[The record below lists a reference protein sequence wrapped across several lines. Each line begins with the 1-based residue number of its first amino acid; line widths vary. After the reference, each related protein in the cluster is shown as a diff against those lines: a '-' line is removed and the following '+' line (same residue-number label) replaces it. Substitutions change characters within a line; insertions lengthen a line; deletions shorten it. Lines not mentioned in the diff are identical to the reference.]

1 MEKSKLYTPC
11 AADDPDA
18 LGVQAQGTA
27 ISCDADPGVV
37 GFVNE
42 AAALGDAEAK
52 TYRGTGTDGDAEPET
67 HRDAEAKAYR
77 GAGTDGDAETK
88 AYSGTDAKAKA
99 HAKALADTG
108 RRTVVRFGVRAAV
121 DVHAH
126 PYRYPNACPFSLR
139 AEDYQ
144 TAQQRG
150 AFCG

>member
-52 TYRGTGTDGDAEPET
+52 
-67 HRDAEAKAYR
+67 AYR

-108 RRTVVRFGVRAAV
+108 RRTVVRFGVRTAV

>member
-52 TYRGTGTDGDAEPET
+52 
-67 HRDAEAKAYR
+67 AYR

-108 RRTVVRFGVRAAV
+108 RRTVVRFGVRTAV

-126 PYRYPNACPFSLR
+126 PYRYPNACPLSLR

-144 TAQQRG
+144 TAQQ
-150 AFCG
+150 

>member
-52 TYRGTGTDGDAEPET
+52 
-67 HRDAEAKAYR
+67 AYR

-108 RRTVVRFGVRAAV
+108 RRAVVRSGVRTAV

-126 PYRYPNACPFSLR
+126 PYRYPNACPLSLR

>member
-37 GFVNE
+37 GFVSE
-42 AAALGDAEAK
+42 AAALG
-52 TYRGTGTDGDAEPET
+52 
-67 HRDAEAKAYR
+67 DAEAKAYR

-108 RRTVVRFGVRAAV
+108 RRTVVRFGVRTAV

-126 PYRYPNACPFSLR
+126 PHRYPNACPLSLR

>member
-1 MEKSKLYTPC
+1 MEKSKLYTSC

-37 GFVNE
+37 GFVSE
-42 AAALGDAEAK
+42 AAALG
-52 TYRGTGTDGDAEPET
+52 
-67 HRDAEAKAYR
+67 DAEAKAYR

-108 RRTVVRFGVRAAV
+108 RRTVVRFGVRTAV
-121 DVHAH
+121 DIHAH
-126 PYRYPNACPFSLR
+126 PYRYPNACPLSLR

>member
-52 TYRGTGTDGDAEPET
+52 
-67 HRDAEAKAYR
+67 AYR

-108 RRTVVRFGVRAAV
+108 RRTVVRFGVRTAV

-144 TAQQRG
+144 TAQQ
-150 AFCG
+150 

>member
-37 GFVNE
+37 GFVND
-42 AAALGDAEAK
+42 AAALG
-52 TYRGTGTDGDAEPET
+52 
-67 HRDAEAKAYR
+67 DAEAKAYR

-88 AYSGTDAKAKA
+88 AYSGTDAKAKT

-108 RRTVVRFGVRAAV
+108 RRTVVRFSVRTAV

-126 PYRYPNACPFSLR
+126 PYRYPNACPLSLR

>member
-1 MEKSKLYTPC
+1 MEKSKLYTLC

-37 GFVNE
+37 GFVSE

-52 TYRGTGTDGDAEPET
+52 
-67 HRDAEAKAYR
+67 AYR
-77 GAGTDGDAETK
+77 DAGTDGDAETK

-108 RRTVVRFGVRAAV
+108 RRTVVRFGVRTAV

>member
-42 AAALGDAEAK
+42 AAALGN
-52 TYRGTGTDGDAEPET
+52 
-67 HRDAEAKAYR
+67 AEAKAYR
-77 GAGTDGDAETK
+77 GAGTDGDAEPETHRDTEAK
-88 AYSGTDAKAKA
+88 AYRGADAKAKA

-108 RRTVVRFGVRAAV
+108 RRTVVRFGVRTAV

-126 PYRYPNACPFSLR
+126 PYRYPNACPLSLR

>member
-42 AAALGDAEAK
+42 AAALGN
-52 TYRGTGTDGDAEPET
+52 
-67 HRDAEAKAYR
+67 AEAKAYR
-77 GAGTDGDAETK
+77 GAGTDGNAEAK
-88 AYSGTDAKAKA
+88 AYRGADAKAEA

-108 RRTVVRFGVRAAV
+108 RRAVVRSGVRTAV

>member
-1 MEKSKLYTPC
+1 MEKSKLYTLC

-37 GFVNE
+37 GFVSE
-42 AAALGDAEAK
+42 AAALG
-52 TYRGTGTDGDAEPET
+52 
-67 HRDAEAKAYR
+67 DAEAKAYR

-99 HAKALADTG
+99 LAKALADTG
-108 RRTVVRFGVRAAV
+108 RRTVVRFGVRTAV

-126 PYRYPNACPFSLR
+126 PYRYPNACPLSLR

>member
-42 AAALGDAEAK
+42 AAALGN
-52 TYRGTGTDGDAEPET
+52 
-67 HRDAEAKAYR
+67 AEAKAYR
-77 GAGTDGDAETK
+77 GAGTDGNAEAK
-88 AYSGTDAKAKA
+88 AYRGTDTKAKA

-108 RRTVVRFGVRAAV
+108 RRTVVRFGVRTAV

-126 PYRYPNACPFSLR
+126 PYRYPNACPLSLR

>member
-52 TYRGTGTDGDAEPET
+52 
-67 HRDAEAKAYR
+67 AYR

-108 RRTVVRFGVRAAV
+108 RRTVVRFGVRTAF

-126 PYRYPNACPFSLR
+126 PYRYPNACPLSLR

>member
-52 TYRGTGTDGDAEPET
+52 
-67 HRDAEAKAYR
+67 AYR

-108 RRTVVRFGVRAAV
+108 RRAVVRSGVRTAV

-126 PYRYPNACPFSLR
+126 PYRYPNACPLSLR

-144 TAQQRG
+144 TAQQ
-150 AFCG
+150 

>member
-52 TYRGTGTDGDAEPET
+52 
-67 HRDAEAKAYR
+67 AYR

-99 HAKALADTG
+99 HAKALANTG
-108 RRTVVRFGVRAAV
+108 RRTVVRFGVRTAV

-126 PYRYPNACPFSLR
+126 PYRYPNACPLSLR

>member
-1 MEKSKLYTPC
+1 MEKSKLYTSC

-37 GFVNE
+37 GFVSE
-42 AAALGDAEAK
+42 AAALG
-52 TYRGTGTDGDAEPET
+52 
-67 HRDAEAKAYR
+67 DAEAKAYR

-108 RRTVVRFGVRAAV
+108 RRTVVRFGVRTAV
-121 DVHAH
+121 DIHAH
-126 PYRYPNACPFSLR
+126 PYRYPNACPLSLC

>member
-1 MEKSKLYTPC
+1 MEKSKLYTSC

-42 AAALGDAEAK
+42 AAALG
-52 TYRGTGTDGDAEPET
+52 
-67 HRDAEAKAYR
+67 DAEAKAYR

-108 RRTVVRFGVRAAV
+108 RRTVVRSGVRTAV

-126 PYRYPNACPFSLR
+126 PYRYPNACPLSLR

>member
-27 ISCDADPGVV
+27 ISCAADPGVV
-37 GFVNE
+37 GFVSE
-42 AAALGDAEAK
+42 AAALG
-52 TYRGTGTDGDAEPET
+52 
-67 HRDAEAKAYR
+67 DAEAKAYR

-108 RRTVVRFGVRAAV
+108 RRTVVRFGVRTAV

-126 PYRYPNACPFSLR
+126 PHRYPNACPLSLR

>member
-42 AAALGDAEAK
+42 AAALGN
-52 TYRGTGTDGDAEPET
+52 
-67 HRDAEAKAYR
+67 AEAKAYR
-77 GAGTDGDAETK
+77 GAGTDGNAEAK
-88 AYSGTDAKAKA
+88 AYRGADAKAKA
-99 HAKALADTG
+99 HAKAE
-108 RRTVVRFGVRAAV
+108 RRAV
-121 DVHAH
+121 AVAVSDAGSHRCTCV
-126 PYRYPNACPFSLR
+126 YACPLSLR

>member
-37 GFVNE
+37 GFVSE
-42 AAALGDAEAK
+42 AAALG
-52 TYRGTGTDGDAEPET
+52 
-67 HRDAEAKAYR
+67 DAEAKAYR

-108 RRTVVRFGVRAAV
+108 RRTVVRFGVRTAV

-126 PYRYPNACPFSLR
+126 PYRYPNACPLSLR

>member
-37 GFVNE
+37 GFVSE
-42 AAALGDAEAK
+42 AAALG
-52 TYRGTGTDGDAEPET
+52 
-67 HRDAEAKAYR
+67 DAEAKAYR

-108 RRTVVRFGVRAAV
+108 RRTVVRFGVRTAV

>member
-1 MEKSKLYTPC
+1 MEKSKLYTLC

-37 GFVNE
+37 GFVSE

-52 TYRGTGTDGDAEPET
+52 
-67 HRDAEAKAYR
+67 AYR
-77 GAGTDGDAETK
+77 DAGTDGDAETK
-88 AYSGTDAKAKA
+88 AYSGTDANAKA

-108 RRTVVRFGVRAAV
+108 RRTVVRFGVRTAV

>member
-42 AAALGDAEAK
+42 AAALGN
-52 TYRGTGTDGDAEPET
+52 
-67 HRDAEAKAYR
+67 AEAKAYR
-77 GAGTDGDAETK
+77 GA
-88 AYSGTDAKAKA
+88 DAKAKA

-108 RRTVVRFGVRAAV
+108 RRAVVRSGVRTAV

-126 PYRYPNACPFSLR
+126 PYRYPNACPLSLR

>member
-42 AAALGDAEAK
+42 AAALGN
-52 TYRGTGTDGDAEPET
+52 
-67 HRDAEAKAYR
+67 AEAKAYR
-77 GAGTDGDAETK
+77 DAGTDGDAEAK

-108 RRTVVRFGVRAAV
+108 RRTVVRFGVRTAV

-126 PYRYPNACPFSLR
+126 PYRYPNACPLSLR

>member
-1 MEKSKLYTPC
+1 MEKSKLYTSC

-52 TYRGTGTDGDAEPET
+52 
-67 HRDAEAKAYR
+67 AYR

-108 RRTVVRFGVRAAV
+108 RRAVVRSGVRTAV

-126 PYRYPNACPFSLR
+126 PYRYPNACPLSLR

>member
-1 MEKSKLYTPC
+1 MEKSKLYTLC

-37 GFVNE
+37 GFVSE
-42 AAALGDAEAK
+42 AAALG
-52 TYRGTGTDGDAEPET
+52 
-67 HRDAEAKAYR
+67 DAEAKAYR

-108 RRTVVRFGVRAAV
+108 RRTVVRFGVRTAV

-126 PYRYPNACPFSLR
+126 PYRYPNACPLSLR

>member
-1 MEKSKLYTPC
+1 MEKSKLYTSC

-37 GFVNE
+37 GFVSE
-42 AAALGDAEAK
+42 AAALG
-52 TYRGTGTDGDAEPET
+52 
-67 HRDAEAKAYR
+67 DAEAKAYR

-108 RRTVVRFGVRAAV
+108 RRTVVRFGVRTAV
-121 DVHAH
+121 DIHAH

>member
-37 GFVNE
+37 GFVNK
-42 AAALGDAEAK
+42 AATLG
-52 TYRGTGTDGDAEPET
+52 
-67 HRDAEAKAYR
+67 DAEAKAYR

-108 RRTVVRFGVRAAV
+108 RRTVVRFGVRTAF

-126 PYRYPNACPFSLR
+126 PYRYPNACPLSLR

>member
-52 TYRGTGTDGDAEPET
+52 
-67 HRDAEAKAYR
+67 AYR
-77 GAGTDGDAETK
+77 GAGTDGDAEAK
-88 AYSGTDAKAKA
+88 AYRGADAKAKA

-108 RRTVVRFGVRAAV
+108 RRAVVRSGVRTAV

-126 PYRYPNACPFSLR
+126 PYRYPNACPLSLR

>member
-52 TYRGTGTDGDAEPET
+52 
-67 HRDAEAKAYR
+67 AYR

-108 RRTVVRFGVRAAV
+108 RRTVVRFGVRTAV

-126 PYRYPNACPFSLR
+126 PYRYPNACPLSLR

>member
-52 TYRGTGTDGDAEPET
+52 
-67 HRDAEAKAYR
+67 AYR

-108 RRTVVRFGVRAAV
+108 RRTVVRFGVRTAF

-126 PYRYPNACPFSLR
+126 PYRYPNACPLSLR

-144 TAQQRG
+144 TAQQ
-150 AFCG
+150 

>member
-1 MEKSKLYTPC
+1 MEKSKLYTLC

-42 AAALGDAEAK
+42 AAALG
-52 TYRGTGTDGDAEPET
+52 
-67 HRDAEAKAYR
+67 DAEAKAYR

-108 RRTVVRFGVRAAV
+108 RRTVVRFGVRTAV

-126 PYRYPNACPFSLR
+126 PYRYPNACPLSLR